1 MSSSLN
7 QSSRWPLTPMLV
19 VPVVFITGALA
30 CWLFLRVSES
40 PVPSPLN
47 TSGVVQPNDPEDV
60 EAPVIRQD
68 EQDLSWVSKF
78 PTQDDPKYGAL
89 YVSPTCK
96 VCGRELVC
104 PDHLNRLPTPG
115 WALDESLPEGVK
127 NAFWALAKDLEKL
140 RKLNDQPEKQTM
152 MAMLGTYTVTIELDK
167 WMNGESMNP
176 GLDAGF
182 LDETDF
188 PSPIPNMQGEE
199 PGDPG
204 WEEYVGCYTGTGPIS
219 WHYTEYP
226 LWRKA
231 FEIDSV
237 AFKARAAFEKANGPF
252 AEHRNLNPSTDHLP
266 SFAMGQENWDGM
278 MADVEHWYAW
288 ACVQFEE
295 AKNE

>member
-1 MSSSLN
+1 
-7 QSSRWPLTPMLV
+7 MLV

-30 CWLFLRVSES
+30 CWLFLRDTES

-47 TSGVVQPNDPEDV
+47 TSGVVQPNDPVDV
-60 EAPVIRQD
+60 ELPVIRQD

-78 PTQDDPKYGAL
+78 PTQDDPVHNGL

-104 PDHLNRLPTPG
+104 PDHINRLPTPG
-115 WALDESLPEGVK
+115 WALDESLPEGVR
-127 NAFWALAKDLEKL
+127 NAFWLIPKELEKL
-140 RKLNDQPEKQTM
+140 RKLNELPEKQT
-152 MAMLGTYTVTIELDK
+152 ATAIGLVYTATIELDK

-182 LDETDF
+182 LGELDA
-188 PSPIPNMQGEE
+188 PCPIPNMQGEE

-204 WEEYVGCYTGTGPIS
+204 WKEYIGCYTTTGAIS

-231 FEIDSV
+231 HEIEVAADGAWW
-237 AFKARAAFEKANGPF
+237 AFKEANGPF
-252 AEHRNLNPSTDHLP
+252 AEDRNLNPSTDHLP

-278 MADVEHWYAW
+278 VADVEHWYAW